1 MVDFPGLAAVFER
14 IVLRRA
20 DFGAVE
26 LGYQSHRRLDP
37 RHATDILLAIDSNE
51 DFIQVPNIPQA
62 ALTPLQSSRLVWT
75 ELLTPQSNRFIR
87 DDDSAFRENILN
99 ISEAQAET
107 MVNPDGIADD
117 F

>member
-62 ALTPLQSSRLVWT
+62 ALAPLQFFEVSLDRTSDTTVESFHKR
-75 ELLTPQSNRFIR
+75 R
-87 DDDSAFRENILN
+87 
-99 ISEAQAET
+99 
-107 MVNPDGIADD
+107 
-117 F
+117 